1 MPKSDQQFHFW
12 HKIVP
17 LRIAA
22 ASKITQLFLF
32 WHILYQCQLE
42 GAFLKS
48 YGPYPQELGCHKQKI
63 IKNHN
68 FLVLLGSQKD
78 PMNLLSE
85 YVIFPIKINICANI
99 LFICMFYW
107 EVRELLKIDWLPLTV
122 AFSSSSV
129 A

>member
-1 MPKSDQQFHFW
+1 MPIRGSFPEVIW
-12 HKIVP
+12 TISSGV
-17 LRIAA
+17 
-22 ASKITQLFLF
+22 
-32 WHILYQCQLE
+32 
-42 GAFLKS
+42 
-48 YGPYPQELGCHKQKI
+48 GCHKQKF

-107 EVRELLKIDWLPLTV
+107 EVRELLKID
-122 AFSSSSV
+122 
-129 A
+129 